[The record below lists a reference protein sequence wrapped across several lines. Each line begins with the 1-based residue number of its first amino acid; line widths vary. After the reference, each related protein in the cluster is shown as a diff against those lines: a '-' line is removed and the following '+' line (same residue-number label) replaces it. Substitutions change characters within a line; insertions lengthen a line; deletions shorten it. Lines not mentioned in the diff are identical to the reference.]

1 MATTVAEARRMLAG
15 HTIWLWHYLHAD
27 WQWEQSRAWHEDR
40 YALAVSEA
48 LDLMQHDPEFMYFFD
63 TASEFYEPVARKL
76 GNRLEELKQR
86 VREGRVRIVSA
97 QVANCRPNQVG
108 DETYLRNLQ
117 IGRAF
122 FEAELPP
129 IDLSLFHSVDI
140 AIGHSQM
147 PQILKLAGFKY
158 YRAWRPHGPMNAM
171 GIPQQFHWEGPDG
184 SRILVTR
191 GIYGGFWQGERLPDA
206 QSTNEEWDAGIA
218 QVFDQ
223 QFRDQLLCDRSLSGQ
238 LWMTQGMDDARPLRG
253 SAGDVPVNLLEF
265 LAEWRRRESV
275 PIRWC
280 TPLEFSQAVAQHAE
294 KLPIVR
300 GVLDGCDCG
309 YQAAFGGANGLWRW
323 RQMNDRR
330 LLRAEWW
337 TSFASRYSHCEAKPV
352 QWTAAA
358 ASVGFPSARE
368 ELTRF
373 WRQHLTYQAHAQE
386 AAFRDDLAY
395 LTSLARDVQFHAE
408 RIEREALAAI
418 VRAAGGG
425 EHTTQY
431 LFNPHPWSVV
441 ADVELYHPCP
451 AAGVESLEVVDDSGQ
466 RLPQQ
471 RLSEFRHPRYAGS
484 LNDQRRL
491 VRVTLPPMGYRQVT
505 IVERATPDSTPLG
518 QPPKD
523 GVLVAKSYFSMNVGQ
538 NKTWPEAGELRL
550 VYRGHALREV
560 HDRGSGAIYFARD
573 GSPWPD
579 LVFHVLDNQDWLSGG
594 PELRRERFQPQ
605 ESQWLHCGPLRW
617 QHCSQ
622 GTLGPYRAEMHT
634 IATDRGRELQLMVR
648 LEGHWE
654 EAPLTGFVTLLGD
667 VEAGG
672 QITVDVPFGVESRDP
687 DHDIYVHNVPQKDLG
702 IADMF
707 ERLRPGFFWG
717 RSWADWSGRGHGL
730 TWISA
735 DGNYYWFKEPGAL
748 GHVLLRCLRRIPGT
762 WETFTADAWSGSGV
776 HTFAYALRF
785 HSGDWREAD
794 PQHRSAELRHP
805 PAVVRADCVHKGS
818 LPISHSFLSLSGPA
832 LLSTCYREGE
842 ATVVR
847 LYEHEGRGGE
857 AILRLDWSPA
867 AAQAVDLLGQPV
879 EVPTRV
885 LAQEV
890 HVTLRPWQIITLV
903 LQGKSGE

>member
-1 MATTVAEARRMLAG
+1 MTTTAAEARRMLAG
-15 HTIWLWHYLHAD
+15 KCIWLWHYLHAD

-48 LDLMQHDPEFMYFFD
+48 LDLMQRDPEFMYFFD
-63 TASEFYEPVARKL
+63 TASEFYGPVARKL
-76 GNRLEELKQR
+76 GKRLEELKER

-122 FEAELPP
+122 FEAELPST
-129 IDLSLFHSVDI
+129 DLSLFHSVDI

-147 PQILKLAGFKY
+147 PQIISLAGFKY
-158 YRAWRPHGPMNAM
+158 YRAWRPHGPMNAR
-171 GIPQQFHWEGPDG
+171 GIPQQFYWEGLDG

-191 GIYGGFWQGERLPDA
+191 GIYGGFWQGEHLPDA
-206 QSTNEEWDAGIA
+206 QSTDEEWDAGVA
-218 QVFDQ
+218 LVFDQ
-223 QFRDQLLCDRSLSGQ
+223 QFRDQLLYDRSLSGQ
-238 LWMTQGMDDARPLRG
+238 LWMTQGMDDGRPLRG
-253 SAGDVPVNLLEF
+253 YAGDAPVNLLGF
-265 LAEWRRRESV
+265 LTEWRRRESV

-280 TPLEFSQAVAQHAE
+280 TPLEFSQAVAEQAE
-294 KLPIVR
+294 KLPTVR

-337 TSFASRYSHCEAKPV
+337 NAL
-352 QWTAAA
+352 A
-358 ASVGFPSARE
+358 ASFGFPSARE
-368 ELTRF
+368 ELLRL

-395 LTSLARDVQFHAE
+395 LTNLARDVQFHAE
-408 RIEREALAAI
+408 QIECQALGAI

-425 EHTTQY
+425 ERTTQY
-431 LFNPHPWSVV
+431 VFNPHPWEVV
-441 ADVELYHPCP
+441 ADVELYHPC
-451 AAGVESLEVVDDSGQ
+451 ATAGVESLEVVDDSGQ
-466 RLPQQ
+466 QLPQQ

-491 VRVTLPPMGYRQVT
+491 VRVTLPPMGYRRVRV
-505 IVERATPDSTPLG
+505 VERATPDATPPG

-523 GVLVAKSYFSMNVGQ
+523 DVLQV
-538 NKTWPEAGELRL
+538 GELRL
-550 VYRGHALREV
+550 VFRSHALREV
-560 HDRGSGAIYFARD
+560 HDRAHGVTYFARD
-573 GSPWPD
+573 GSSWPN
-579 LVFHVLDNQDWLSGG
+579 LVFHVLDNQDWLSAG

-617 QHCSQ
+617 EHCSR
-622 GTLGPYRAEMHT
+622 GTLGPYRAELHT
-634 IATDRGRELQLMVR
+634 IASDQGRELQFQVR

-667 VEAGG
+667 IDAGG
-672 QITVDVPFGVESRDP
+672 QITVDVPFGVEPRDP
-687 DHDIYVHNVPQKDLG
+687 DHDIYIHNVPQKDLG

-717 RSWADWSGRGHGL
+717 RSWADWSGVGRGL

-735 DGNYYWFKEPGAL
+735 DGNYYWFKEPGTL
-748 GHVLLRCLRRIPGT
+748 GHVLLRCLRRNPGT
-762 WETFTADAWSGSGV
+762 WETFTGDAWSGSGV

-785 HSGDWREAD
+785 HGGDWREAD

-805 PAVVRADCVHKGS
+805 PAVVRADCLTEAS
-818 LPISHSFLSLSGPA
+818 LPAAHSFLSLDRPA
-832 LLSTCYREGE
+832 LLSACYREGE
-842 ATVVR
+842 AMIVR
-847 LYEHEGRGGE
+847 LYEREGRGGD
-857 AILRLDWSPA
+857 ATLTLDWSPTS
-867 AAQAVDLLGQPV
+867 AQAVDLLGRPM
-879 EVPTRV
+879 EVPVRALGQQV
-885 LAQEV
+885 QL
-890 HVTLRPWQIITLV
+890 TLRPWQIVTLRLV
-903 LQGKSGE
+903 